1 MINQTDNRLDAIA
14 KAADHF
20 RVFAEMGLT
29 FAEAKAACPYRFR
42 LTRSDLIAGL
52 AKHGV
57 RFPDTAQTK
66 AKRYSIQSKGRKQ
79 TINEAIRESGV
90 SVTPQAVRYRVK
102 KMGWPLERAIS
113 EPMMSRREAGRLG
126 VQRRDGKRGVYLEPN
141 GQTIM
146 KFLRG

>member
-1 MINQTDNRLDAIA
+1 MINQTDNRLDTIA

-29 FAEAKAACPYRFR
+29 FDEAKAACPYRFR
-42 LTRSDLIAGL
+42 MSRADLAANL

-57 RFPDTAQTK
+57 RFPDLTDTK
-66 AKRYSIQSKGRKQ
+66 AARYPARSKHQ
-79 TINEAIRESGV
+79 TIKQAIREAGAN
-90 SVTPQAVRYRVK
+90 VTPQAVRYRVK
-102 KMGWPLERAIS
+102 KMGWPLEKAIS

-126 VQRRDGKRGVYLEPN
+126 VQRRDGQRGVYLEPS
-141 GQTIM
+141 GQTIF

>member
-1 MINQTDNRLDAIA
+1 MINQTDNRLDTIA

-20 RVFAEMGLT
+20 RVFAEMGVP

-42 LTRSDLIAGL
+42 MSTADLIAGL

-57 RFPDTAQTK
+57 RFPDTAKTK
-66 AKRYSIQSKGRKQ
+66 AKRYPARTRHQ
-79 TINEAIRESGV
+79 TIIEAIRESGV
-90 SVTPQAVRYRVK
+90 NVTPQAVRYRVN

-141 GQTIM
+141 GQTIF